1 MDTWDVVLI
10 GLANT
15 LALVVAAWFLARFMT
30 RREGALAQ
38 IQRKQLLEDGNREAE
53 RIVAA
58 AREESREWIANQRE
72 GFNQEIKEARAELKE
87 LERRLSKREDGLER
101 KMDLLNKKERNLEQE
116 ETHLKQRS
124 EQLDKR
130 DQELEQLI
138 EEERNTLYRVTQMTK
153 DEARKLVLERIESDL
168 DHEKDVLIARMT
180 ERVKE
185 TAEQKAQSI
194 LASTIQRCASK
205 YCQEVTTSS
214 IELPNEEMKGRVIG
228 REGRNIR
235 AFEKATGVDVIVD
248 DTPGVI
254 TLSCFDSIR
263 REMAR
268 RALETLIGDGRIHP
282 TRIEEVV
289 AEAKRE
295 MNELIQKTGKQTSY
309 ELDIPGLH
317 SKVITLLGRLRFRTS
332 YGQNVLA
339 HSVECANLAGMIAAE
354 LGLDVQLAKRCALF
368 HDIGKAVDHQFE
380 GGHPEIGAN
389 LLKRY
394 DEPPEVVNAAASHH
408 NDVPQEYI
416 YSVITQ
422 AADSISGSRPGARGE
437 SLERYIKRLEKL
449 ESLVTS
455 FPGVKAAN
463 AIQAGREVRVFVNA
477 HKIND
482 KRAVRLCHEISKE
495 IESQLT
501 YPGEIKVTLIRETR
515 VVEYAR

>member
-1 MDTWDVVLI
+1 MYELI
-10 GLANT
+10 PWILSPILAVIAGWYFSIFNT
-15 LALVVAAWFLARFMT
+15 KRM
-30 RREGALAQ
+30 GSKAQ
-38 IQRKQLLEDGNREAE
+38 LERKRLLEETEREADS
-53 RIVAA
+53 IKSA
-58 AREESREWIANQRE
+58 ARDESRDWIENQRE
-72 GFNQEIKEARAELKE
+72 TFNREVKEFRKELKE
-87 LERRLSKREDGLER
+87 SERRLAKREDSLER
-101 KMDLLNKKERNLEQE
+101 KMDLLNKKEKKLEKDDS
-116 ETHLKQRS
+116 HLKTREAQITER
-124 EQLDKR
+124 QN
-130 DQELEQLI
+130 ELEQLI
-138 EEERNTLYRVTQMTK
+138 EEERSTLYRVTQLSKADAEKM
-153 DEARKLVLERIESDL
+153 VLERIERDL
-168 DHEKDVLIARMT
+168 DHERDVLISRMV

-185 TAEQKAQSI
+185 ESERKAQTV
-194 LASTIQRCASK
+194 LASVIQRCAST
-205 YCQEVTTSS
+205 YTQEVTTSS
-214 IELPNEEMKGRVIG
+214 IELPNDEMKGRVIG

-235 AFEKATGVDVIVD
+235 AFEKSTGVDVIVD

-268 RALETLIGDGRIHP
+268 RALEKLISDGRIHP

-289 AEAKRE
+289 AETKRE
-295 MNELIQKTGKQTSY
+295 MNELIQKTGKQVSY

-332 YGQNVLA
+332 YGQNVLS
-339 HSVECANLAGMIAAE
+339 HSIECANLAAMLAGE

-408 NDVPQEYI
+408 NDVPQETI
-416 YSVITQ
+416 YSVIVQ

-455 FPGVKAAN
+455 FSGVKAAN

-482 KRAVRLCHEISKE
+482 KKAVRLCHDISKE

>member
-1 MDTWDVVLI
+1 MDYLLNALLAVL
-10 GLANT
+10 A
-15 LALVVAAWFLARFMT
+15 VAAGWFFSLFNTKRAGSR
-30 RREGALAQ
+30 AQ
-38 IQRKQLLEDGNREAE
+38 LERKRLIEEADREAE
-53 RIVAA
+53 QIRGA
-58 AREESREWIANQRE
+58 ARDESREWIEDQRAT
-72 GFNQEIKEARAELKE
+72 FNAEVKEFRGELKE
-87 LERRLSKREDGLER
+87 SERRLAKREDSLER
-101 KMDLLNKKERNLEQE
+101 KMDLLNKKEKKLERE
-116 ETHLKQRS
+116 EINSKSREQDITKQQN
-124 EQLDKR
+124 ELD
-130 DQELEQLI
+130 QLI
-138 EEERNTLYRVTQMTK
+138 EEERNKLYKVTNLSKQDAEKM
-153 DEARKLVLERIESDL
+153 VIERTERDL
-168 DHEKDVLIARMT
+168 DHERDVMVSRMV

-185 TAEQKAQSI
+185 ESERKAQTI
-194 LASTIQRCASK
+194 LASVIQRCAST
-205 YCQEVTTSS
+205 YTQEITTSS
-214 IELPNEEMKGRVIG
+214 IELPNDEMKGRVIG

-268 RALETLIGDGRIHP
+268 RALETLIADGRIHP

-289 AEAKRE
+289 AETKKE
-295 MNELIQKTGKQTSY
+295 MNELIQKTGKQVSFD
-309 ELDIPGLH
+309 LDLPGLH

-339 HSVECANLAGMIAAE
+339 HSIECSNLAGMIAGE

-394 DEPPEVVNAAASHH
+394 DEPPEVVNSAASHH
-408 NDVPQEYI
+408 NDVPQEFI

-449 ESLVTS
+449 ESLVTT
-455 FPGVKAAN
+455 FPGVKTAN

-477 HKIND
+477 HKVND
-482 KRAVRLCHEISKE
+482 KKAIRLCHDISKE